1 MSPGTA
7 RTRSAYSCAGHP
19 WAASGRRHR
28 NLPVGRRPRS
38 ARRPSANDADRDK
51 RDEGRERGQESD
63 LHPSKAPLGQPES
76 VVADLWRR
84 HQHYHQPTLRGRSPG
99 SAPAFRGDD
108 GVPPERDAG
117 PSVVCAPCE
126 SPIGSESAPQA
137 GSGAVGSIAGR
148 GNRRGRSTDRRSRKP
163 VGWSPSAA
171 STQLRLGIGVQRYPP
186 WTPVVVWVGGHFGGQ
201 PRDAEFLASS
211 TAELIPGR
219 LG

>member
-1 MSPGTA
+1 MPTE
-7 RTRSAYSCAGHP
+7 TSAMKAESVVRKAISTHRRRP
-19 WAASGRRHR
+19 WGSRRAWSQTSGAVTSTTTNPR
-28 NLPVGRRPRS
+28 LEEEAQDQRPRS
-38 ARRPSANDADRDK
+38 
-51 RDEGRERGQESD
+51 
-63 LHPSKAPLGQPES
+63 
-76 VVADLWRR
+76 V
-84 HQHYHQPTLRGRSPG
+84 
-99 SAPAFRGDD
+99 DD
-108 GVPPERDAG
+108 GVPPERDAD
-117 PSVVCAPCE
+117 PSVGCAPCE
-126 SPIGSESAPQA
+126 SSIGSESAPQA